1 MKHYWNMIMPICLC
15 ADYVSFLSIRLE
27 LNIMTKQYGSERSHA
42 NVSLLESLLAPELYI
57 LSVKIWIVF

>member
-1 MKHYWNMIMPICLC
+1 MPICLC

-42 NVSLLESLLAPELYI
+42 NVSLLESLLAPEYI
-57 LSVKIWIVF
+57 YTQCEDLDCFLVLSIR